1 MTPDDALAEVRARSA
16 GRTRYEGHPPSAD
29 EVLAEEV
36 ERLREQVAEL
46 TASFEAR
53 GEVLRMVATTSVKRA
68 RRITDLTAALEFY
81 ADPETYYGIGFLADS
96 PCGEFAQDFSDDHGD
111 DTLPGP
117 RPGARARRALG
128 EESL

>member
-1 MTPDDALAEVRARSA
+1 MTPDEALAEVRRRMN
-16 GRTRYEGHPPSAD
+16 GRTRYEGQEPRAD

-36 ERLREQVAEL
+36 ERLR
-46 TASFEAR
+46 
-53 GEVLRMVATTSVKRA
+53 
-68 RRITDLTAALEFY
+68 AALREHKEVVEDACAKMLGHRLRAEKLEAAFKFY

-111 DTLPGP
+111 GTLPGP

-128 EESL
+128 EESGRG